1 MVKMVNAFL
10 VLAVLVSAF
19 FMYSLEH
26 ATRGLERQT
35 VKLKTALSDER
46 ETIKLLDAEWA
57 SLTRPDRLQKLAEEQ
72 LKLQPLKATQIISV
86 ADIKTKIPDAPI
98 IKLDDMLA
106 DPIGTIIEKLP

>member
-26 ATRGLERQT
+26 ATRGLERQAM
-35 VKLKTALSDER
+35 KLKTALSDER

-98 IKLDDMLA
+98 IKFDDMLA

>member
-1 MVKMVNAFL
+1 MVKVVNAFL

-26 ATRGLERQT
+26 STRGLERQAL
-35 VKLKTALSDER
+35 KLKTAISDER

-57 SLTRPDRLQKLAEEQ
+57 SLTRPGRLQKLAEDQ

-86 ADIKTKIPDAPI
+86 ADIPNKIPQAPV
-98 IKLDDMLA
+98 IKLDDKSA
-106 DPIGTIIEKLP
+106 DPIGIIIEKLP